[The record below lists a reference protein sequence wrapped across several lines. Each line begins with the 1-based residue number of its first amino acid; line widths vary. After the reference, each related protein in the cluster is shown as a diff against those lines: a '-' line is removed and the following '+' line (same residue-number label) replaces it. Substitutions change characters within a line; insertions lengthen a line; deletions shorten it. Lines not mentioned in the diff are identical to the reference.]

1 MNHVI
6 PLREKLNKTT
16 ASFLIKKYTIKF
28 LLTSNITMSSKHT
41 FEIKNQDETTKTT
54 TQPTVVTLTT
64 TDGTNLTTMTTHI
77 HPNNAKTMFVG
88 KVINGG
94 NFSVTF

>member
-1 MNHVI
+1 
-6 PLREKLNKTT
+6 
-16 ASFLIKKYTIKF
+16 
-28 LLTSNITMSSKHT
+28 MSSKHT

-77 HPNNAKTMFVG
+77 HPNAKTMFVG